1 MDQRE
6 AERLETQ
13 TVWNGKVW
21 VCKRCGR
28 TPERF
33 YVATGHDHTDWEIDW
48 CPCREVGELEQLR
61 EQLAAQAEQI
71 RGVVKALPG
80 PRYMDPPDG
89 GDVPLGEQVARMWQ
103 EVKDQADKIMVAR
116 NSLEQLSLYVAYNG
130 DDWVQKEALAALAK
144 LESSK

>member
-61 EQLAAQAEQI
+61 EQLATQAEQI
-71 RGVVKALPG
+71 K
-80 PRYMDPPDG
+80 
-89 GDVPLGEQVARMWQ
+89 VAR
-103 EVKDQADKIMVAR
+103 
-116 NSLEQLSLYVAYNG
+116 
-130 DDWVQKEALAALAK
+130 EALAEICLMRPLGTRESPYSQSLELIAMKALAK
-144 LESSK
+144 LESSE